1 MISEIEPIAEQ
12 LVDIAAACRDN
23 DVKRL
28 DLFGSRARLDATAA
42 SDADFLV
49 EFNDPMRP
57 GVLDR
62 FLALR
67 DSLQRIL
74 SCRVDL
80 VERSSVQNPI
90 LRKRIDEDR
99 KLVYAA

>member
-1 MISEIEPIAEQ
+1 MIAETEPLADQ
-12 LVDIAAACRDN
+12 LIEIAAACRDN

-28 DLFGSRARLDATAA
+28 DLFGSRARSDATAA

-67 DSLQRIL
+67 ERLQQIL
-74 SCRVDL
+74 GCPVDL

-90 LRKRIDEDR
+90 LRQRIHEGR